1 MDGELDDEDT
11 DGDVEESDVEESEGD
26 VEESEG
32 VALLAFG
39 RQELKHNLLG
49 EIIGVRSC
57 FMTNRCF
64 VSTGPPPTGKTK
76 CKHSSKSRSCVSSP
90 VFRGLEKE
98 KLIKP
103 FAAAAEIFCT
113 DCFVSGMGSE

>member
-1 MDGELDDEDT
+1 MDGVLDEDTDGDDEDT
-11 DGDVEESDVEESEGD
+11 DGV

-32 VALLAFG
+32 VELVAFG

-57 FMTNRCF
+57 FMTNRCL

-103 FAAAAEIFCT
+103 FAAAADIF
-113 DCFVSGMGSE
+113 